1 MVVVLIALLFA
12 SSILPDSTRVTVS
25 GLFIA
30 AMLTS
35 TVSLTLFLREV
46 YYPIETF
53 KIGLPGETREET
65 TYAAQGQN

>member
-46 YYPIETF
+46 YYAIETF
-53 KIGLPGETREET
+53 EIGLPGETREKT
-65 TYAAQGQN
+65 TYAAQCQN